1 MMPKPRL
8 TGPPTRCRWTMRP
21 QARPFSVEIKN
32 RKRTAPPAP
41 ASAARQDD
49 WIDAIPP
56 DDVPERD
63 VHADLADPAGQSEAR
78 RKAEWV
84 FARLNGHAEPSETQ
98 NEAAPEEPTAPAPE
112 APAPRVLPDLLA
124 GAREEE
130 RTMVEKPKRT
140 RVPKPTKV
148 KRSKKTKSPG
158 PRLEQ
163 PEPAASEPANV
174 PVPIGDAQATMSQ
187 SRRANQRASKLPP
200 GQRWKERRLP
210 RVCWDR

>member
-1 MMPKPRL
+1 MPL
-8 TGPPTRCRWTMRP
+8 DMRP

-32 RKRTAPPAP
+32 RRRNAPPAIP
-41 ASAARQDD
+41 ASATRQDH
-49 WIDAIPP
+49 WIDEIPP
-56 DDVPERD
+56 DDLLERD
-63 VHADLADPAGQSEAR
+63 VHEDLAEAPSQSEAR
-78 RKAEWV
+78 RQAERV

-148 KRSKKTKSPG
+148 KRSRKTKSPG
-158 PRLEQ
+158 PPLEQ
-163 PEPAASEPANV
+163 PEPAASEPTAKV
-174 PVPIGDAQATMSQ
+174 APESIAQATMSQ
-187 SRRANQRASKLPP
+187 SRRAKQRASKLPP

>member
-1 MMPKPRL
+1 
-8 TGPPTRCRWTMRP
+8 MRP
-21 QARPFSVEIKN
+21 QARPFSVEIKS

-41 ASAARQDD
+41 ASAARQDA
-49 WIDAIPP
+49 WIDAVPP
-56 DDVPERD
+56 DDLPERD
-63 VHADLADPAGQSEAR
+63 VHEDLSAPAAQSEAR
-78 RKAEWV
+78 RKAERL
-84 FARLNGHAEPSETQ
+84 FGRLNGHTQRSETQ
-98 NEAAPEEPTAPAPE
+98 DEAAPQEAPAPAPE

-148 KRSKKTKSPG
+148 KRSNKTKSPG

-163 PEPAASEPANV
+163 PKLAASEPANA
-174 PVPIGDAQATMSQ
+174 PVPTGDAQATMSQ
-187 SRRANQRASKLPP
+187 SRRAKQRASKLPP

-210 RVCWDR
+210 KVCWGR

>member
-1 MMPKPRL
+1 MK
-8 TGPPTRCRWTMRP
+8 P
-21 QARPFSVEIKN
+21 QARPFSVEIKS
-32 RKRTAPPAP
+32 RKRTAPPAVP

-49 WIDAIPP
+49 DWMDRVPP
-56 DDVPERD
+56 DDVPKVD
-63 VHADLADPAGQSEAR
+63 VRADLADPAGQSER
-78 RKAEWV
+78 RREAERV
-84 FARLNGHAEPSETQ
+84 FARLSGRAVPSEAQ
-98 NEAAPEEPTAPAPE
+98 NGAAPEEPTAPAPE

-130 RTMVEKPKRT
+130 RQMVEKPKRT

-148 KRSKKTKSPG
+148 KRSRKTKSPG

-163 PEPAASEPANV
+163 PEPAASEPAAA
-174 PVPIGDAQATMSQ
+174 PVPTNDAQPATSQ
-187 SRRANQRASKLPP
+187 GRRSTERASKLPP